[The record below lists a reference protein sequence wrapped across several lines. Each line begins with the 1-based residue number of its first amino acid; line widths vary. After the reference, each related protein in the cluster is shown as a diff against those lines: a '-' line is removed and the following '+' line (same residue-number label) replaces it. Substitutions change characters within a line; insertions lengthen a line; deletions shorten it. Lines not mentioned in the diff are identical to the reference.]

1 MAKSPEGA
9 MPLSEHL
16 AELRR
21 RLILSILAILV
32 ALIPAWLN
40 YNQIFKFLRKPFD
53 QVLSESS
60 SHASL
65 TLGGVIDPFTLQ
77 IQVSL
82 ISAVFFTSPIWLGQI
97 WGFITPGLHKNERKW
112 AFFFVATSTPLVI
125 AGAAFAYYIMP
136 LSLQVLI
143 GFTPENVSNLIA
155 VDRYFDFFF
164 KMVAVFVI
172 GALIPFVIV
181 IMNFADLV
189 SAKQI
194 RSWWRVII
202 LSTFLFAAVATP
214 TGDPLNMTIVAAPI
228 LLLIVIAWVIASI
241 NDLRRRKRKD
251 ASEF

>member
-1 MAKSPEGA
+1 MAKSPDAA
-9 MPLSEHL
+9 MPLNEHL

-21 RLILSILAILV
+21 RLIISIVSISFAVL
-32 ALIPAWLN
+32 PAWLN
-40 YNQIFKFLRKPFD
+40 YDLIFKFLRKPFD
-53 QVLSESS
+53 DVLAESGNN
-60 SHASL
+60 ASL

-82 ISAVFFTSPIWLGQI
+82 ISAVFLTAPIWLSQI

-112 AFFFVATSTPLVI
+112 AFLFVGTSTPLVA

-143 GFTPENVSNLIA
+143 GFTPDNVSNLIA

-181 IMNFADLV
+181 IMNFANLI

-194 RSWWRVII
+194 RGWWRVII
-202 LSTFLFAAVATP
+202 LSVFLF
-214 TGDPLNMTIVAAPI
+214 
-228 LLLIVIAWVIASI
+228 
-241 NDLRRRKRKD
+241 
-251 ASEF
+251 

>member
-1 MAKSPEGA
+1 MAKSPDAA
-9 MPLSEHL
+9 MPLNEHL

-21 RLILSILAILV
+21 RLIISIFSIAV
-32 ALIPAWLN
+32 AVVPAWIN
-40 YNQIFKFLRKPFD
+40 YEFIFKFLRKPFD
-53 QVLSESS
+53 DVLASS
-60 SHASL
+60 GSQASL

-82 ISAVFFTSPIWLGQI
+82 ISAIFLTSPIWLGQV
-97 WGFITPGLHKNERKW
+97 WGFITPGLHKNEKRW
-112 AFFFVATSTPLVI
+112 AFFFVGTATPLVA
-125 AGAAFAYYIMP
+125 AGAAFAYFIMP

-143 GFTPENVSNLIA
+143 GFTPDNVSNLIA

-181 IMNFADLV
+181 IMNFANLI

-194 RSWWRVII
+194 RSWWRIII
-202 LSTFLFAAVATP
+202 LSVFLFAAVATP

-228 LLLIVIAWVIASI
+228 LLLITAAWAIASI
-241 NDLRRRKRKD
+241 NDLRRRKRKSSKD
-251 ASEF
+251 

>member
-1 MAKSPEGA
+1 MAKSLDSA

-21 RLILSILAILV
+21 RLIISVLAV
-32 ALIPAWLN
+32 TFAVIPAWLN
-40 YNQIFKFLRKPFD
+40 YGAIFQFLRKPFD
-53 QVLSESS
+53 EVLAANGSK
-60 SHASL
+60 ASL

-82 ISAVFFTSPIWLGQI
+82 ISAVFFTCPIWLGQI
-97 WGFITPGLHKNERKW
+97 WGFITPGLHKHEKRW
-112 AFFFVATSTPLVI
+112 AFFFVGTATPLVI

-181 IMNFADLV
+181 IMNFAGLI

-202 LSTFLFAAVATP
+202 LSTFVFAAVATP

-228 LLLIVIAWVIASI
+228 LLLILVAWLIASI
-241 NDLRRRKRKD
+241 NDLRRKKRRTD
-251 ASEF
+251 TE